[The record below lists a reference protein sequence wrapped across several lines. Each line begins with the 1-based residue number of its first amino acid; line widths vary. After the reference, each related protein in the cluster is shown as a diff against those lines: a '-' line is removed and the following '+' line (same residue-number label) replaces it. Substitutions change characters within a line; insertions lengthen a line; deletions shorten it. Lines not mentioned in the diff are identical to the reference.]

1 MLNKLTRICNNKE
14 RYYSLFLYQNLFGYF
29 CIERIYGAS
38 LNKKPTGTIREFFN
52 EADEAKKRYFAI
64 MKAKTSKGYILKH
77 CI

>member
-14 RYYSLFLYQNLFGYF
+14 RYYSIFLYQNLFGYF

-38 LNKKPTGTIREFFN
+38 LNKKPTGVIREFFN
-52 EADEAKKRYFAI
+52 EADEAKKRYSAI